1 MKLAAIVGGSAFTT
15 ATVLTGCDAA
25 PTSARAESYWRTL
38 FNGHDLEGWTVSADA
53 APHWSV
59 DEGVLVFDGVGGD
72 LWTTA
77 SFENFELLVSWR
89 WIGPSQGTVERP
101 LIDVDG
107 SYRLDDSGERMTVPV
122 EERDSGIYLRGS
134 SKSQVNIWAW
144 PAGSGEV
151 YGYRTDASMPAET
164 RAAATPLQRGD
175 RPVGAWNDFRISLV
189 GEILNVHLNGQHV
202 IMDCPLPGVAAAG
215 PIGLQAHGSAIEFRD
230 LAIRPIGPKTRR
242 YPAPGHGR

>member
-1 MKLAAIVGGSAFTT
+1 MKA
-15 ATVLTGCDAA
+15 ATVVGAALATACVSTGCHVA
-25 PTSARAESYWRTL
+25 PTPDRFESGWRTL

-53 APHWSV
+53 MPHWSAT
-59 DEGVLVFDGVGGD
+59 DGVLAFDGVGGD

-77 SFENFELLVSWR
+77 AFEDFELLVSWR
-89 WIGPSQGTVERP
+89 WVGPSQGTVERP

-107 SYRLDDSGERMTVPV
+107 SYRLDESGGRVTVPV
-122 EERDSGIYLRGS
+122 EERDSGVYLRGG

-164 RAAATPLQRGD
+164 RAAATPIEPAD
-175 RPVGAWNDFRISLV
+175 RPVGDWNDFRIRLA
-189 GEILNVHLNGQHV
+189 GEILNVHLNGRHV
-202 IMDCPLPGVAAAG
+202 IVDCPLPGVPASG

-230 LAIRPIGPKTRR
+230 LAIRPIVPTMR
-242 YPAPGHGR
+242 